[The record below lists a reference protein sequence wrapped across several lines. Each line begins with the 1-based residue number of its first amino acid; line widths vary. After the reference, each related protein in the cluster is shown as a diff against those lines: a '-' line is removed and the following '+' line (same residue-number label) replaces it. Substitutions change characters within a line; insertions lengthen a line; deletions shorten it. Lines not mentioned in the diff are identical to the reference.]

1 MSHTADSDR
10 PQLVSA
16 ALFDGDSSDD
26 VEEDQEGRHD
36 SSNSD
41 PEDLDSSDDGS
52 SDEMED
58 EAMAVRQPGRTE
70 ASNAACLQQ
79 GGLWLQ
85 GLGASYWGGAPPRGD
100 SEHRTS
106 LSQYLR
112 ARELKGGRPPS
123 HRFLRTTSRRLPH
136 ILKVP
141 AQLLAMPVRTAT
153 WHKLP

>member
-41 PEDLDSSDDGS
+41 PEELDSSDDGS

-58 EAMAVRQPGRTE
+58 EAMAVRQPGLTE

-85 GLGASYWGGAPPRGD
+85 GLGAS
-100 SEHRTS
+100 
-106 LSQYLR
+106 
-112 ARELKGGRPPS
+112 
-123 HRFLRTTSRRLPH
+123 
-136 ILKVP
+136 
-141 AQLLAMPVRTAT
+141 
-153 WHKLP
+153 